1 MKKSDINIKRKGEKE
16 TMEKEKKQIK
26 ISLWTFY
33 VLVAG
38 IVILIG
44 AIIIGGMNVKK
55 KMDSLEQGQASLTNK
70 VVQEEKNGTVETPD
84 KVENVSK
91 NNANETIQDETL
103 EKQDKTGKTKEESL
117 ECVTLDDKDVKK
129 CLSYLWM
136 KESFNDNILC
146 SLYYEAKNNSNK
158 LTRNTISNDLILC
171 LAADYTFQDLIN
183 KEINI
188 EDVNVFTESEMDKS
202 INAIFGNDIK
212 YKHGNF
218 DNGISLIGN
227 YEITPFKLNYSN
239 AQYIL
244 DRDSGLEYI
253 NNMPISTT
261 FDKQLVIQKNKQ
273 NIYVTSPIAFTKYD
287 GNIDCY
293 RIDYYNDMD
302 IKYFDNSPEWNHNF
316 SFNNLIAHN
325 YIEDVKNEENE
336 ALKSELIVN
345 DGLGTIEENMDK
357 LHKIKITFT
366 KDDSNEYHFES
377 FEIID

>member
-1 MKKSDINIKRKGEKE
+1 
-16 TMEKEKKQIK
+16 MEKEKKQIK

-44 AIIIGGMNVKK
+44 AIVIGGMNVKK
-55 KMDSLEQGQASLTNK
+55 KMDSLEQVQEILSNK
-70 VVQEEKNGTVETPD
+70 VVQEENHGTVGVPD

-91 NNANETIQDETL
+91 NDVNEYEIL
-103 EKQDKTGKTKEESL
+103 EKQDTTENTKEESL
-117 ECVTLDDKDVKK
+117 EYVTLDDKDVKK
-129 CLSYLWM
+129 CLSYLWK
-136 KESFNDNILC
+136 KENLNDNILC
-146 SLYYEAKNNSNK
+146 SLYYEAKNKSNK
-158 LTRNTISNDLILC
+158 LTKNTISNDLILS
-171 LAADYTFQDLIN
+171 LAADFTFQDLIN
-183 KEINI
+183 NGVNI
-188 EDVNVFTESEMDKS
+188 ENVNAFTESEMDKS
-202 INAIFGNDIK
+202 INTIFGNNIK
-212 YKHGNF
+212 YKHSNF

-227 YEITPFKLNYSN
+227 YEITPFKLRYSN

-244 DRDSGLEYI
+244 DRNSGLKYI
-253 NNMPISTT
+253 NDMPHISTI
-261 FDKQLVIQKNKQ
+261 FNNQLVIQKNKQ
-273 NIYVTSPIAFTKYD
+273 TIYITSPIAFTQYY

-325 YIEDVKNEENE
+325 YIEDVKDEENE

-366 KDDSNEYHFES
+366 ADDTNEYHFES

>member
-70 VVQEEKNGTVETPD
+70 VVQEEKNETVETPD

-212 YKHGNF
+212 H
-218 DNGISLIGN
+218 
-227 YEITPFKLNYSN
+227 
-239 AQYIL
+239 
-244 DRDSGLEYI
+244 R
-253 NNMPISTT
+253 
-261 FDKQLVIQKNKQ
+261 
-273 NIYVTSPIAFTKYD
+273 
-287 GNIDCY
+287 
-293 RIDYYNDMD
+293 
-302 IKYFDNSPEWNHNF
+302 
-316 SFNNLIAHN
+316 
-325 YIEDVKNEENE
+325 
-336 ALKSELIVN
+336 
-345 DGLGTIEENMDK
+345 
-357 LHKIKITFT
+357 
-366 KDDSNEYHFES
+366 
-377 FEIID
+377 